1 MPLIDLQTNLKD
13 LKYGDFGTAEPLVTK
28 DINSPPNRDG
38 LAMEVGRR
46 TDDLKRIS
54 KLLTT
59 APGLKHV
66 ANQTA
71 LNIVEKN
78 IQSNKKGKSFFNK
91 VLSGG
96 WSSAKA
102 IASTLAQVPVNG
114 TGTHFVEGFAG
125 KRGYLPKVQGHRSS
139 LNGEIIN
146 TKIEG
151 DERQTE
157 KGPLLT
163 KFDTEGT
170 ATANF
175 SFVDAGNTT
184 VEDAKRSRKER
195 LEAAAKKLN
204 PVAPEDLDKKYYSPG
219 AGTGEEENRT
229 KDLGLT
235 YNTRADGLFTQVDL
249 GFNRTNQAEFDSPG
263 TENKEPYKV
272 LPTDQITA
280 KFPRRGKI
288 NVVDALD
295 TKSVEEKTKET
306 FKDLIDFNFKLIE
319 PQSSM
324 ETMPDVTTIH
334 FRAYLDSFSDSFN
347 GEWSSFKYVGRAEDF
362 YNYTGFNR
370 SISFSFKVA
379 ASSIDEMKPL
389 YNKLNLLAGST
400 APTYTGK
407 NYMRGTFTALT
418 IGGYLINEPGIIE
431 SIALD
436 WNTDYNWHTHTHGN
450 ESRNSKKIV
459 DDVKDLPQILDV
471 SVTFNPVHTSAPAF
485 GNKFIGKKNR
495 LTNNATELDEVVVTA
510 KKKE

>member
-295 TKSVEEKTKET
+295 TKSVEEKTKE
-306 FKDLIDFNFKLIE
+306 I
-319 PQSSM
+319 
-324 ETMPDVTTIH
+324 
-334 FRAYLDSFSDSFN
+334 
-347 GEWSSFKYVGRAEDF
+347 
-362 YNYTGFNR
+362 
-370 SISFSFKVA
+370 
-379 ASSIDEMKPL
+379 
-389 YNKLNLLAGST
+389 
-400 APTYTGK
+400 
-407 NYMRGTFTALT
+407 
-418 IGGYLINEPGIIE
+418 
-431 SIALD
+431 
-436 WNTDYNWHTHTHGN
+436 
-450 ESRNSKKIV
+450 
-459 DDVKDLPQILDV
+459 
-471 SVTFNPVHTSAPAF
+471 
-485 GNKFIGKKNR
+485 
-495 LTNNATELDEVVVTA
+495 
-510 KKKE
+510 